1 MKPGQPLVAPRN
13 EIENVM
19 KQELV
24 MPFLPRCSAYAVCG
38 MTALEVTLVCLD
50 IQLLCY
56 LAVKVVQAIGV

>member
-1 MKPGQPLVAPRN
+1 
-13 EIENVM
+13 
-19 KQELV
+19 